1 MSCEERDG
9 LVDWLGQSEAD
20 RWREETKEAEMLFRQ
35 GHYVDVRFE
44 VSDKKR
50 FNLFLFED
58 SAMAKNFY
66 EHNFPLWESIK
77 ECERRHNCKFDLVF
91 LYSSGCLVAGKIC
104 PPSKRIEANHE

>member
-9 LVDWLGQSEAD
+9 LVDLLGQSGAD
-20 RWREETKEAEMLFRQ
+20 RWRKKAKEEDRLLRQ

-44 VSDKKR
+44 VSDEKR

-66 EHNFPLWESIK
+66 EHNFPMWESIP
-77 ECERRHNCKFDLVF
+77 ESERRHHCKFDLVF
-91 LYSSGCLVAGKIC
+91 LYESGCLVAGKIC
-104 PPSKRIEANHE
+104 PPSKRIEANDE